1 MAKHKKIHH
10 QLQTDLTGWL
20 FISPF
25 IIIWFILLVIPLF
38 IGIWMSL
45 NDWDIVSGR
54 LSQAFG
60 FYNYQDL
67 WSDPL
72 FWQSLKNTLIFVFF
86 TVSLVTILSLSLA
99 VSLNKKGRIYSLL
112 RSVFFASSVLSVTV
126 VTLIWIMMF
135 NKNRGLIALFVEFLG
150 FERFDWLTNPHL
162 AMPAI
167 VITTVWWGL
176 GLPFILFLSGLQQIP
191 QDMND
196 AARLEGI
203 NPLQKLWYITLPQLR
218 RILLLVVVTQTILH
232 FQVFGQASIM
242 TKGGPSGTTRT
253 LVQYIY
259 DNGIRQPDMMG
270 YASAIAMILLLLMV
284 FASFIQML
292 VMNKEQ

>member
-1 MAKHKKIHH
+1 MIKDKKNNN
-10 QLQTDLTGWL
+10 QLQTDFIGWL
-20 FISPF
+20 FILPF
-25 IIIWFILLVIPLF
+25 LIVWFILLVIPLVK
-38 IGIWMSL
+38 GIWMSL

-54 LSQAFG
+54 LSQSFG
-60 FYNYQDL
+60 LYNYQDL
-67 WSDPL
+67 LSDPL
-72 FWQSLKNTLIFVFF
+72 FWQSLKNTLVFVLF
-86 TVSLVTILSLSLA
+86 TVTFITILSLLLA
-99 VSLNKKGRIYSLL
+99 IALNKEGRIYGLF

-135 NKNRGLIALFVEFLG
+135 NKNRGLIASFVDFLG
-150 FERFDWLTNPHL
+150 FERFDWLTNSYL

-167 VITTVWWGL
+167 IITTIWWGL

-196 AARLEGI
+196 AARVEGI
-203 NPLQKLWYITLPQLR
+203 NFLQKLWYITLPQLKR
-218 RILLLVVVTQTILH
+218 TLILVVVTQTILH

-242 TKGGPSGTTRT
+242 TKGGPSGKTRT

-270 YASAIAMILLLLMV
+270 YASALAMILLLIMV

-292 VMNKEQ
+292 VMKEDN